1 MDDVLIRGGQV
12 IDGTGAPARVADV
25 AIRAGRIVAI
35 EADRADSADRVI
47 DAHGCVVAPG
57 FIDIHTHSD
66 FTLPLNPR
74 AEAKI
79 RQGVTTEVVGN
90 CGFSV
95 APALPGKVE
104 ALREYLSG
112 SAPWLTFEETD
123 FARYM
128 QSWPN
133 IAVNTVMQVGHNTL
147 RLMAMGMENR
157 APREAE
163 LRHMQDMLEEGF

>member
-1 MDDVLIRGGQV
+1 MDDILIKGGQV
-12 IDGTGAPARVADV
+12 IDGTGAPARLADV
-25 AIRAGRIVAI
+25 AVRAGRIVAI
-35 EADRADSADRVI
+35 EADRAESAARVI
-47 DAHGCVVAPG
+47 DAHGSVVAPG

-66 FTLPLNPR
+66 FTLPLNPK

-104 ALREYLSG
+104 SLREYLSG

-123 FARYM
+123 FSRYM
-128 QSWPN
+128 SMDRSRYGRQLPT
-133 IAVNTVMQVGHNTL
+133 A
-147 RLMAMGMENR
+147 
-157 APREAE
+157 
-163 LRHMQDMLEEGF
+163 